1 MSGDSYFR
9 HRVIMEVGTK
19 KHTAKDKQI
28 DNFKDDHELLDYLRE
43 QEKLDLKE
51 DMLRNSKIRGSSD

>member
-19 KHTAKDKQI
+19 KHTEKEKQVVS
-28 DNFKDDHELLDYLRE
+28 FKDDHELLDYLLE
-43 QEKLDLKE
+43 QEKLDIALEEAQQRPGTVK
-51 DMLRNSKIRGSSD
+51 